1 MTGPDLLSLTSEEL
15 VGSFGCTPFQVR
27 SPAGSQTCG
36 WWGVVVAG
44 CTTCWLRIARG
55 AGMQL
60 SAWAVGESYHKSMLT
75 LQAKKIMGE
84 VQRLAFGGG
93 SPFDAPAS
101 EWHRFCCGAGLRVEL
116 SDGVAMPHGG

>member
-1 MTGPDLLSLTSEEL
+1 
-15 VGSFGCTPFQVR
+15 
-27 SPAGSQTCG
+27 
-36 WWGVVVAG
+36 
-44 CTTCWLRIARG
+44 
-55 AGMQL
+55 MQL